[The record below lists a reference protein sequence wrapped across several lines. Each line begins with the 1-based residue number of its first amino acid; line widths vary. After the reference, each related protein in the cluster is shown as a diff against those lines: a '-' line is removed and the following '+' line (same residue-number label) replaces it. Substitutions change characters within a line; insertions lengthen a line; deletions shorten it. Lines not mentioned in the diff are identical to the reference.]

1 MNSSEV
7 RSSLEKLL
15 AGRPAELVL
24 PNDWTQHLLDTPL
37 LEALMV
43 SPQRISA
50 NSAFELLNRSNGDSW
65 REGMTTTWHV
75 VGAVPFTS
83 YIIGKLGL
91 LGGPQGHARRMRD
104 LQKALVSNEAFRLS
118 SEPFLLL
125 QPYWNWKSVWSDE
138 FLQGASADE
147 NVETARHHLIQ
158 FKVHS
163 SE

>member
-7 RSSLEKLL
+7 RGSLERLL

-43 SPQRISA
+43 SP
-50 NSAFELLNRSNGDSW
+50 NRNGDC
-65 REGMTTTWHV
+65 REGMTTTTWHV